1 MRAQLLRLAEAAAV
15 SSAVTIRVLPFS
27 SGMQAAG
34 AGAPVTIVRFAGAPG
49 LGLVYLPRLGHE
61 GICLVN
67 QDDLTCY
74 TKVFAAL
81 SASALTP
88 AGSAL
93 FLRELADAPEYA
105 VPDASTRTSPTGW
118 PGRDSPAAIGG
129 SAAGRGSP
137 AGPGTR

>member
-67 QDDLTCY
+67 QDDLACY
-74 TKVFAAL
+74 TRAFTAL

-88 AGSAL
+88 AGSARL
-93 FLRELADAPEYA
+93 LRELA
-105 VPDASTRTSPTGW
+105 
-118 PGRDSPAAIGG
+118 AAYD
-129 SAAGRGSP
+129 
-137 AGPGTR
+137 GPGIRARPVTARGGHR